1 MSQEEARKLLDAW
14 AFFDKHP
21 EAKSWEGMP
30 RPEFYR
36 LVQIIAGTDN
46 LVDAKEYFEGVAAGT
61 ITGDMP
67 TALLEAQ
74 KEGQDISTRLSTS
87 KSASRV
93 TKGWLAKLSTKSA
106 EEVAEK
112 QVAAA
117 QVRAVVERAEEE
129 TPALKE
135 VPKPK
140 ATKTVVPSSAETP
153 PSAPATTPSTPVEE
167 GLSIKISS
175 GAFGSFEQMAGKAA
189 GTPLAI
195 ISMFSPP
202 KSSMTPQ
209 TSAAV
214 SSALSLSQ
222 VAQRAEKLPE
232 ADREHILS
240 LVNNLRKAEF
250 SFVQQ
255 TRLLSVREITI
266 LSGSE
271 FGMDQESIVALLGG
285 GRGIPERGPSFVA
298 RVGQQLFGSIAKKA
312 ASKAIA
318 GALTKAGI
326 SVAGKAVAGAVGQA
340 AIPIPGVGFI
350 VGQIIDWIANKAV
363 DLASRV
369 AIWIKEHGKEVVG
382 GLLIGGGILIGGF
395 AGLAAGIAG
404 GAIALGGS
412 GLSTIAS
419 GIGSFFSFIFT
430 GIILPSIG
438 IPILVA
444 LFAVPAVIV
453 IILFIIN
460 SSAYI
465 VPPRTGFISGE
476 NPYIGVEKVASPT
489 GPFSNDDL
497 FKTPPI
503 VVEYTIT
510 ITAKKGTLTNISF
523 AYDCEVIKK
532 GSTEDC
538 PNANLVDSQGKAI
551 TIGPQANLRIS
562 PTEPYKITYQAQY
575 SGGRFQDSAIIDTL
589 TVTADAAEQNGAQAS
604 GGAAVIIGNPPTGC
618 FRFDDSW
625 PANLKANEVR
635 AITELTR
642 ASVYMTRLCAAGE
655 IVLKYGGNNGGVG
668 GDVIA
673 GPNIITI
680 YSAGVQY
687 GPTSTLYTTTHES
700 GHIFAR
706 RYGGIFRQ
714 YADTPGV
721 GNVLI
726 CTYPFNNSVG
736 ESFPEM
742 IGLFVANSPGHAPI
756 NLFGCLGGSFKTKY
770 PAHWQFARNVIFQQD
785 LGW

>member
-74 KEGQDISTRLSTS
+74 KEGQDVSKRLSTS
-87 KSASRV
+87 KGASKV
-93 TKGWLAKLSTKSA
+93 TKNWLAKLSAKGA
-106 EEVAEK
+106 EGVAEK

-117 QVRAVVERAEEE
+117 QVQAVVERVEEE
-129 TPALKE
+129 TLT
-135 VPKPK
+135 PKIAPP
-140 ATKTVVPSSAETP
+140 VPS
-153 PSAPATTPSTPVEE
+153 E
-167 GLSIKISS
+167 GGIGIKISS
-175 GAFGSFEQMAGKAA
+175 GAFDSFQQLAGKAA
-189 GTPLAI
+189 ATPLAV
-195 ISMFSPP
+195 ISLFSPP
-202 KSSMTPQ
+202 KSAMAPQ

-214 SSALSLSQ
+214 SSALSLPQ
-222 VAQRAEKLPE
+222 VAQKAEKLPE
-232 ADREHILS
+232 ADKKRVLAFVDY
-240 LVNNLRKAEF
+240 LQQAQF
-250 SFVQQ
+250 SYVQQ
-255 TRLLSVREITI
+255 TQAGRFFNVRLITI
-266 LSGSE
+266 LSGPE
-271 FGMDQESIVALLGG
+271 FNMDQGSVVALLGG
-285 GRGIPERGPSFVA
+285 EHGIPERGPSLFA
-298 RVGQQLFGSIAKKA
+298 RIGQQLFGSLAQKA
-312 ASKAIA
+312 ATKAITS
-318 GALTKAGI
+318 ALTKAGI
-326 SVAGKAVAGAVGQA
+326 SVAGEAVAGTVGQA

-350 VGQIIDWIANKAV
+350 VGQVVNWISSKIVDKLIEFVREHRDWVYAALFVPVVVVGIVFGIPLLTIGGAV
-363 DLASRV
+363 GMGVSLLGGPSAFISSAGGFLGATISALGSMVLAS
-369 AIWIKEHGKEVVG
+369 I
-382 GLLIGGGILIGGF
+382 
-395 AGLAAGIAG
+395 AAPII
-404 GAIALGGS
+404 IAL
-412 GLSTIAS
+412 I
-419 GIGSFFSFIFT
+419 
-430 GIILPSIG
+430 SI
-438 IPILVA
+438 PVLVA
-444 LFAVPAVIV
+444 

-460 SSAYI
+460 SGAYI
-465 VPPRTGFISGE
+465 VPPQTGFISGE

-489 GPFSNDDL
+489 GPFRNDDL
-497 FKTPPI
+497 FTTPPI

-532 GSTEDC
+532 SSTEDC
-538 PNANLVDSQGKAI
+538 PAANLVDPQGKAI
-551 TIGPQANLRIS
+551 TVGPQANLRIS
-562 PTEPYKITYQAQY
+562 PTEPYKITYQTQY
-575 SGGRFQDSAIIDTL
+575 SGARFQDSAIIDTL

-604 GGAAVIIGNPPTGC
+604 GGAAIIIGNPPTGC

-687 GPTSTLYTTTHES
+687 GATSTLYTITHES

-721 GNVLI
+721 GNILI

-756 NLFGCLGGSFKTKY
+756 NLFGCLGGSFKAKY
-770 PAHWQFARNVIFQQD
+770 PGHWQFARNVIFQQD